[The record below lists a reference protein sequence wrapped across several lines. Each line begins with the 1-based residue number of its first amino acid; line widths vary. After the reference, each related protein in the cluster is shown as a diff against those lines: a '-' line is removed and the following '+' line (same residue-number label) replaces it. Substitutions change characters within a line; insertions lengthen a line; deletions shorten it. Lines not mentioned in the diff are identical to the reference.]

1 MMIETPYI
9 SIVLKLYIRNTIL
22 ISSIRIGSMYLHN
35 IDHSDIRIQVM
46 LVVNTLAT
54 WIQSLVPFN

>member
-9 SIVLKLYIRNTIL
+9 SIVLKLYIRNTVL
-22 ISSIRIGSMYLHN
+22 ISSISIGSVYLHN
-35 IDHSDIRIQVM
+35 IDHSDISIQVM